1 MRSANSRD
9 NTRRTKQ
16 NKSSATNGFI
26 HSINSRNT
34 LSLGVAALFMLPLAA
49 MAQTQSA
56 TSEESEQEIEEVV
69 VTGSFIRNSQFTNA
83 SPVETITQEDLW
95 NSGAANLGEYLR
107 DMPYMENIDTVA
119 SVLATQDGQ
128 QDSNSARFN
137 LRGLGTESTLTLVDG
152 RRAVNESAVSALLPG
167 IAQCSVEIV
176 TDGGAAL
183 YGSDAV
189 AGVANLIPCKQY
201 DGMKGRVYYKTD
213 QENSS
218 EQYTAE
224 FLMGQRFNIGNG
236 IEWVGAVEVNKRTA
250 FLVSERARYQEYY
263 DQDSTYNNPGRWLPV
278 PGAVGRTDPSCETFN
293 EGNEDVSQFGSYPS
307 GEEFATGCRLYF
319 GEWQDYGRPS
329 DGITLFNNFTYEVND
344 WLSLEFQMSHN
355 DRTSTLVSSP
365 SNAVTTNLSNHLL
378 GLPSL
383 LVPASHPANP
393 FGVTVRPSTWRP
405 FTKLGTLPSS
415 LTSSGLGETDYN
427 YYADAYKFG
436 GQFEITGTTWVG
448 EAWIGH
454 QESWRQFDGR
464 GIRLSKMSD
473 ALAGRG
479 GPGGNEYF
487 NPFGSADPRSP
498 LYVAGVTDN
507 SQQVVD
513 WLVEEVK
520 WRDTWDR
527 LKYFDV
533 VFNGE
538 VIELP
543 GGTVRAAVG
552 GQIRN
557 QKTFDPEH
565 PLTAERDNLYSNAS
579 AALTPRVDRT
589 SGVRAVF
596 GEVEIPILSN
606 LGIKAAVRSED
617 FYNTGFSATKPKIS
631 VLWEP
636 LDSLAFRAS
645 IGESF
650 LAPTPAQL
658 RPLAKD
664 VCTTVT
670 SGVDP
675 LTNISLDG
683 TDSCTS
689 GNPSLGAE
697 ESDIANIGLSWLPI
711 EGLSIDLDYQEIEY
725 KGRISSL
732 VTADVTR
739 RELNAFLAATGRT
752 SADFNAATNPADAA
766 AGIAWALANPNE
778 LITRDATGKVTD
790 VYRAPINLSSQFV
803 EGIDFR
809 VRYSF
814 EIGDLGNFSA
824 SLGGNYYTRWEYLPD
839 EFSAIT
845 SGIAVQNA
853 ETNLAP
859 PLSRYKA
866 NLGLSWFRNNQSA
879 SISARHSGK
888 LKFDNETLTLGY
900 EAFAPEYI
908 RAITKV
914 DARFSHRFTLF
925 DSDSN
930 VTVGITNLFDRDA
943 QRLPQAGGLETR
955 IDDPFGRQFYISMDF
970 EM

>member
-1 MRSANSRD
+1 MRL
-9 NTRRTKQ
+9 K
-16 NKSSATNGFI
+16 KSC
-26 HSINSRNT
+26 NT
-34 LSLGVAALFMLPLAA
+34 LAARQKKSTKANPTARQSQHLLLLGAAALFVIPSAVLAQPA
-49 MAQTQSA
+49 AA
-56 TSEESEQEIEEVV
+56 PADSEQEIEEVV

-95 NSGAANLGEYLR
+95 TSGAANLGEYLR

-167 IAQCSVEIV
+167 IAQRSVEIV

-189 AGVANLIPCKQY
+189 AGVANLIPYKQF

-224 FLMGQRFNIGNG
+224 FLMGHRFAVGNG
-236 IEWVGAVEVNKRTA
+236 LEWVGAVELNKRTA
-250 FLVSERARYQEYY
+250 FLVSERPRYQEYY
-263 DQDSTYNNPGRWLPV
+263 DQDSTFNNPGRWIQ
-278 PGAVGRTDPSCETFN
+278 GAATGRTDPSCGTFN
-293 EGNEDVSQFGSYPS
+293 GTQTDVSQFGSYPS
-307 GEEFATGCRLYF
+307 GELFATGCRLYF
-319 GEWQDYGRPS
+319 GEWQDYGRPAQ
-329 DGITLFNNFTYEVND
+329 GATLFNNFNYEVND
-344 WLSLEFQMSHN
+344 WLNLEFQMSHN

-365 SNAVTTNLSNHLL
+365 SNAVSTNLT
-378 GLPSL
+378 SL
-383 LVPASHPANP
+383 IVPANHPANP
-393 FGVTVRPSTWRP
+393 FGAQVRPSAWRP

-415 LTSSGLGETDYN
+415 LESNGMGLTDYN

-436 GQFEITGTTWVG
+436 GEFKISNTTWEG
-448 EAWIGH
+448 EAWIG
-454 QESWRQFDGR
+454 QQDSWREFDGR
-464 GIRLSKMSD
+464 GMRLSKMQA
-473 ALAGRG
+473 ALRGLG
-479 GPGGNEYF
+479 GPGGNQYF
-487 NPFGSADPRSP
+487 NPFGSADSRSP
-498 LYVAGVTDN
+498 RYRAGITDN
-507 SQQVVD
+507 KQEVVD
-513 WLVEEVK
+513 WLVEEVI
-520 WRDTWDR
+520 WIDTRDK

-538 VIELP
+538 VMDVPNGKI
-543 GGTVRAAVG
+543 RAAVG

-557 QKTFDPEH
+557 LKTFDFEH
-565 PLTAERDNLYSNAS
+565 PLTAIRDNLYSNAT
-579 AALTPRVDRT
+579 AALTPRVDRN
-589 SGVRAVF
+589 SGVRAIF
-596 GEVEIPILSN
+596 AEVEIPILEN
-606 LGIKAAVRSED
+606 LGIKAAARSED
-617 FYNTGFSATKPKIS
+617 FYTIGFNATKPKIS

-636 LDSLAFRAS
+636 FDTLAFRAS
-645 IGESF
+645 YGESF

-664 VCTTVT
+664 VCTIVT

-675 LTNISLDG
+675 LTNLSLDG

-697 ESDIANIGLSWLPI
+697 ESVIANVGLSWLPI
-711 EGLSIDLDYQEIEY
+711 EGLSINLDYQEIEY
-725 KGRISSL
+725 VGRIASL

-739 RELNAFLAATGRT
+739 REFNAFLAANNKT
-752 SADFNAATNPADAA
+752 AATFRPAAVPADAA
-766 AGIAWALANPNE
+766 AGVAWALANPNE

-809 VRYSF
+809 LRYAF
-814 EIGDLGNFSA
+814 DIGELGNFTA

-839 EFSAIT
+839 EYSAYT
-845 SGIAVQNA
+845 SGIAKQNA

-859 PLSRYKA
+859 PLSRYKF
-866 NLGLSWFRNNQSA
+866 NTGLSWFRDMQSA
-879 SISARHSGK
+879 SITARHSGK
-888 LKFDNETLTLGY
+888 LKFDQTTLTLGY
-900 EAFAPEYI
+900 EAFAPEYV
-908 RAITKV
+908 RAVTKV
-914 DARFSHRFTLF
+914 DARYSYRFTLF
-925 DSDSN
+925 DTDSN
-930 VTVGITNLFDRDA
+930 LTVGITNLFDREA

-955 IDDPFGRQFYISMDF
+955 IDDPFGRQFYVSMDF

>member
-1 MRSANSRD
+1 MKSRG
-9 NTRRTKQ
+9 KEV
-16 NKSSATNGFI
+16 S
-26 HSINSRNT
+26 
-34 LSLGVAALFMLPLAA
+34 AALMGASALFLTPFLLVP
-49 MAQTQSA
+49 QNGYSQQS
-56 TSEESEQEIEEVV
+56 TSEESEREVEEVV

-83 SPVETITQEDLW
+83 SPVETITQDDLW
-95 NSGAANLGEYLR
+95 QSGAANLGEYLR

-167 IAQCSVEIV
+167 IAQRSVEIV

-189 AGVANLIPCKQY
+189 AGVANLIPYKQF

-224 FLMGQRFNIGNG
+224 FLMGHRFNIGNG
-236 IEWVGAVEVNKRTA
+236 LEWVGAIEVNKRTA
-250 FLVSERARYQEYY
+250 FLVSERPRYQEYY
-263 DQDSTYNNPGRWLPV
+263 DQDSTFNNPGRWISGV
-278 PGAVGRTDPSCETFN
+278 ATGRTDPSCGTFN
-293 EGNEDVSQFGSYPS
+293 GTQTDVSQFGSYPS
-307 GEEFATGCRLYF
+307 GELFATGCRLYF

-329 DGITLFNNFTYEVND
+329 NGVTLFNNLNYEVND
-344 WLSLEFQMSHN
+344 WLTLEFQMSHN

-365 SNAVTTNLSNHLL
+365 SNAVSTNLT
-378 GLPSL
+378 SL
-383 LVPASHPANP
+383 IVPANHPANP
-393 FGVTVRPSTWRP
+393 FGVQVRPSAWRP

-415 LTSSGLGETDYN
+415 LTSSGMGETDYN

-436 GQFEITGTTWVG
+436 GQFEITGTTWEG

-454 QESWRQFDGR
+454 QSSWRQFDGR
-464 GIRLSKMSD
+464 GIRLSKMQA
-473 ALAGRG
+473 ALRGRG
-479 GPGGNEYF
+479 GPGGNLYF

-498 LYVAGVTDN
+498 FYRAGITDN
-507 SQQVVD
+507 SQEVVD
-513 WLVEEVK
+513 WLVESVK

-538 VIELP
+538 LFDVP

-552 GQIRN
+552 GQLRS
-557 QKTFDPEH
+557 QKTFDFEH
-565 PLTAERDNLYSNAS
+565 PLTAERDNLYANAV
-579 AALTPRVDRT
+579 APLPPRVDRE
-589 SGVRAVF
+589 SGVRAIF
-596 GEVEIPILSN
+596 GEIEVPIMAN
-606 LGIKAAVRSED
+606 LGVKAAVRSED
-617 FYNTGFSATKPKIS
+617 FYNIGFNATKPKIS

-645 IGESF
+645 YGESF

-689 GNPSLGAE
+689 GNPNLGAE
-697 ESDIANIGLSWLPI
+697 ESEIANIGFSWLPI
-711 EGLSIDLDYQEIEY
+711 EGLSIDIDYQEIEY
-725 KGRISSL
+725 IGRIASL

-752 SADFNAATNPADAA
+752 AADFRPASNPADAQ
-766 AGIAWALANPNE
+766 AGIAWALANPNV
-778 LITRDATGKVTD
+778 LITRDAGGRVTD

-809 VRYSF
+809 IRYAF
-814 EIGDLGNFSA
+814 EIGELGNFSA

-839 EFSAIT
+839 EFSGFT

-853 ETNLAP
+853 ETSLAP

-866 NLGLSWFRNNQSA
+866 NMGLSWFRENQSA
-879 SISARHSGK
+879 GISVRHAGK
-888 LKFDNETLTLGY
+888 MRFDQTTLTLGY

-914 DARFSHRFTLF
+914 DARYSHRFTAF
-925 DSDSN
+925 GSDSN
-930 VTVGITNLFDRDA
+930 ITVGITNLFDRDA

-955 IDDPFGRQFYISMDF
+955 VDDPFGRQFYVSMDF
-970 EM
+970 EL

>member
-1 MRSANSRD
+1 MKTRGKDVSVALMGASALFLSPLLLVSPSLQAQSSAN
-9 NTRRTKQ
+9 
-16 NKSSATNGFI
+16 A
-26 HSINSRNT
+26 
-34 LSLGVAALFMLPLAA
+34 
-49 MAQTQSA
+49 
-56 TSEESEQEIEEVV
+56 ESEREVEEVV

-83 SPVETITQEDLW
+83 SPVETITQDDLW
-95 NSGAANLGEYLR
+95 QSGAANLGEYLR

-152 RRAVNESAVSALLPG
+152 RRAVNDSAVSALLPG
-167 IAQCSVEIV
+167 IAQRSVEIV

-189 AGVANLIPCKQY
+189 AGVANLIPYKQF
-201 DGMKGRVYYKTD
+201 DGIKGRVYYKTD

-224 FLMGQRFNIGNG
+224 FLMGQRFNIGSG
-236 IEWVGAVEVNKRTA
+236 IEWVGAVEVNKRTP

-263 DQDSTYNNPGRWLPV
+263 DQDSTYNNPGRWANVVGGL
-278 PGAVGRTDPSCETFN
+278 GRTDPSCGTFN
-293 EGNEDVSQFGSYPS
+293 GNQTDISQFGSYPS
-307 GEEFATGCRLYF
+307 GQPFATGCRLYF
-319 GEWQDYGRPS
+319 GEWQDYARPS
-329 DGITLFNNFTYEVND
+329 EGITLFNNFNYEVAD
-344 WLSLEFQMSHN
+344 WLTLEFQMSHN

-365 SNAVTTNLSNHLL
+365 SNSVTTNLT
-378 GLPSL
+378 SL
-383 LVPASHPANP
+383 VVPANHPANP
-393 FGVTVRPSTWRP
+393 FGVAVRPSTWRP
-405 FTKLGTLPSS
+405 FTKIGTLPSS
-415 LTSSGLGETDYN
+415 LTSAGLGETDYN

-436 GQFEITGTTWVG
+436 GQFDISGTTWQG

-454 QESWRQFDGR
+454 QSSWRQFDGR
-464 GIRLSKMSD
+464 GIRLSKMRN

-498 LYVAGVTDN
+498 FYRAGVTGN
-507 SQQVVD
+507 SQAMVD
-513 WLVEEVK
+513 WLVDSVK

-527 LKYFDV
+527 LKYLDV

-538 VIELP
+538 LFDVP
-543 GGTVRAAVG
+543 AGTVRAAIG
-552 GQIRN
+552 GQLRS
-557 QKTFDPEH
+557 QKVFDFEH
-565 PLTAERDNLYSNAS
+565 PLTAEKDNLYANAS
-579 AALTPRVDRT
+579 LPLTPRVDRE
-589 SGVRAVF
+589 SGVRAIF
-596 GEVEIPILSN
+596 GEIEVPILEN

-617 FYNTGFSATKPKIS
+617 FYNIGFSATKPKVS

-645 IGESF
+645 YGESF

-664 VCTTVT
+664 SCTIVT

-675 LTNISLDG
+675 LTNLSLDG

-697 ESDIANIGLSWLPI
+697 ESEIANIGLSWLPI
-711 EGLSIDLDYQEIEY
+711 EGLSIDLDYQQIEY
-725 KGRISSL
+725 IGRISTL

-739 RELNAFLAATGRT
+739 RELNAFLRATGRA
-752 SADFNAATNPADAA
+752 SADFKPATNPADAA
-766 AGIAWALANPNE
+766 AGVAWALANPNE

-809 VRYSF
+809 LRYAF
-814 EIGDLGNFSA
+814 QVGDLGNFSA
-824 SLGGNYYTRWEYLPD
+824 SLSGNYYTRWEYLPD
-839 EFSAIT
+839 EFSGLT
-845 SGIAVQNA
+845 SGLAKQNA
-853 ETNLAP
+853 ETSLAP

-866 NLGLSWFRNNQSA
+866 NLGLSWFRDNHSA
-879 SISARHSGK
+879 ALSVRHAGK
-888 LKFDNETLTLGY
+888 LLFDQTTLSLGY
-900 EAFAPEYI
+900 EAFAPDYI
-908 RAITKV
+908 RAITKA
-914 DARFSHRFTLF
+914 DARYSYRFSAFGA
-925 DSDSN
+925 DSN
-930 VTVGITNLFDRDA
+930 VTVGITNLFDREA

-955 IDDPFGRQFYISMDF
+955 VDDPFGRQFYVSMDF
-970 EM
+970 EL

>member
-1 MRSANSRD
+1 MKSKGKEVSAVLMGAS
-9 NTRRTKQ
+9 
-16 NKSSATNGFI
+16 
-26 HSINSRNT
+26 
-34 LSLGVAALFMLPLAA
+34 ALFLSPLLLVPQTLH
-49 MAQTQSA
+49 AQQSA
-56 TSEESEQEIEEVV
+56 SAESEREVEEVV

-83 SPVETITQEDLW
+83 SPVETITQDDLW
-95 NSGAANLGEYLR
+95 QSGAANLGEYLR
-107 DMPYMENIDTVA
+107 DMPFMENIDTVA

-167 IAQCSVEIV
+167 IAQRSVEIV

-189 AGVANLIPCKQY
+189 AGVANLIPYKQF

-224 FLMGQRFNIGNG
+224 FLMGHRFNIGNG
-236 IEWVGAVEVNKRTA
+236 LEWVGAVEINKRTA
-250 FLVSERARYQEYY
+250 FLVSERPRYQEYY
-263 DQDSTYNNPGRWLPV
+263 DQDSTFNNPGRWISGV
-278 PGAVGRTDPSCETFN
+278 ATGRTDPSCGTFN
-293 EGNEDVSQFGSYPS
+293 GTETDISQFGSYPS
-307 GEEFATGCRLYF
+307 GELFATGCRLYF

-329 DGITLFNNFTYEVND
+329 SGATLFNNLNYEVND
-344 WLSLEFQMSHN
+344 WLTLEFQMSHN

-365 SNAVTTNLSNHLL
+365 SNAVSTNLTTLI
-378 GLPSL
+378 
-383 LVPASHPANP
+383 VPANHPANP
-393 FGVTVRPSTWRP
+393 FGVQVRPSAWRP

-415 LTSSGLGETDYN
+415 LTSSGMGETDYN

-436 GQFEITGTTWVG
+436 GQFEISGTTWEG

-454 QESWRQFDGR
+454 QSSWRQFDGR
-464 GIRLSKMSD
+464 GIRLSKMQA
-473 ALAGRG
+473 ALRGQG
-479 GPGGNEYF
+479 GPGGNQYF
-487 NPFGSADPRSP
+487 NPFGSADSRSP
-498 LYVAGVTDN
+498 LYRAGITDN
-507 SQQVVD
+507 SQEVVD
-513 WLVEEVK
+513 WLVEPVK

-538 VIELP
+538 LFDVP
-543 GGTVRAAVG
+543 GGTVRAAIG
-552 GQIRN
+552 GQLRS
-557 QKTFDPEH
+557 QKTFDFEH
-565 PLTAERDNLYSNAS
+565 PLTAERDNLYSTAT
-579 AALTPRVDRT
+579 APLTPRVDRE
-589 SGVRAVF
+589 SGVRAIF
-596 GEVEIPILSN
+596 GEIEVPIMEN
-606 LGIKAAVRSED
+606 LGVKAAVRSED
-617 FYNTGFSATKPKIS
+617 FYNIGFSATKPKIS

-645 IGESF
+645 YGESF

-664 VCTTVT
+664 VCTIVT

-689 GNPSLGAE
+689 GNPNLGAE
-697 ESDIANIGLSWLPI
+697 ESEIANIGLSWLPI
-711 EGLSIDLDYQEIEY
+711 EGLSIDIDYQEIEY
-725 KGRISSL
+725 IGRISSL

-752 SADFNAATNPADAA
+752 AADFSPATNPADAQ
-766 AGIAWALANPNE
+766 AGIAWALANPNV
-778 LITRDATGKVTD
+778 LITRDDSGRVTD

-809 VRYSF
+809 IRYAF
-814 EIGDLGNFSA
+814 EIGNLGNFSA

-839 EFSAIT
+839 EFSGFT

-853 ETNLAP
+853 ETSLAP

-866 NLGLSWFRNNQSA
+866 NLGLSWFRENQSA
-879 SISARHSGK
+879 AISVRHAGK
-888 LKFDNETLTLGY
+888 MRFDQTTLTLGY

-914 DARFSHRFTLF
+914 DARYSHRFTAF
-925 DSDSN
+925 GTDSN

-943 QRLPQAGGLETR
+943 QRLPQVGGLETR
-955 IDDPFGRQFYISMDF
+955 VDDPFGRQFYVSMDF
-970 EM
+970 EL

>member
-1 MRSANSRD
+1 MKSRG
-9 NTRRTKQ
+9 KEV
-16 NKSSATNGFI
+16 S
-26 HSINSRNT
+26 
-34 LSLGVAALFMLPLAA
+34 VALMGASALFLTPFLLVPQNGY
-49 MAQTQSA
+49 AQQS
-56 TSEESEQEIEEVV
+56 TSEESEREVEEVV

-83 SPVETITQEDLW
+83 SPVETITQDDLW
-95 NSGAANLGEYLR
+95 QSGAANLGEYLR

-167 IAQCSVEIV
+167 IAQRSVEIV

-189 AGVANLIPCKQY
+189 AGVANLIPYKQF

-224 FLMGQRFNIGNG
+224 FLMGHRFNIGNG
-236 IEWVGAVEVNKRTA
+236 LEWVGAIEVNKRTA
-250 FLVSERARYQEYY
+250 FLVSERPRYQEYY
-263 DQDSTYNNPGRWLPV
+263 DQDSTFNNPGRWISGV
-278 PGAVGRTDPSCETFN
+278 ATGRTDPSCGTFN
-293 EGNEDVSQFGSYPS
+293 GTQTDVSQFGSYPS
-307 GEEFATGCRLYF
+307 GELFATGCRLYF

-329 DGITLFNNFTYEVND
+329 NGVTLFNNFNYEVND
-344 WLSLEFQMSHN
+344 WLTLEFQMSHN

-365 SNAVTTNLSNHLL
+365 SNAVSTNLT
-378 GLPSL
+378 SL
-383 LVPASHPANP
+383 IVPANHPANP
-393 FGVTVRPSTWRP
+393 FGVQVRPSAWRP
-405 FTKLGTLPSS
+405 FTKLGTMPSA
-415 LTSSGLGETDYN
+415 LTKSGMGETDYN

-436 GQFEITGTTWVG
+436 GQFEITGTTWEG

-454 QESWRQFDGR
+454 QSSWRQFDGR
-464 GIRLSKMSD
+464 GIRLSKMQA
-473 ALAGRG
+473 ALRGRG
-479 GPGGNEYF
+479 GPGGNLYF

-498 LYVAGVTDN
+498 FYRAGITDN
-507 SQQVVD
+507 SQEVVD
-513 WLVEEVK
+513 WLVESVK

-538 VIELP
+538 LFDVP

-552 GQIRN
+552 GQLRS
-557 QKTFDPEH
+557 QKTFDFEH
-565 PLTAERDNLYSNAS
+565 PLTAERDNLYANAV
-579 AALTPRVDRT
+579 APLPPRVDRE
-589 SGVRAVF
+589 SGVRAIF
-596 GEVEIPILSN
+596 GEIEVPIMAN
-606 LGIKAAVRSED
+606 LGVKAAVRSED
-617 FYNTGFSATKPKIS
+617 FYNIGFNATKPKIS

-645 IGESF
+645 YGESF

-689 GNPSLGAE
+689 GNPNLGAE
-697 ESDIANIGLSWLPI
+697 ESEIANIGFSWLPI
-711 EGLSIDLDYQEIEY
+711 EGLSIDIDYQEIEY
-725 KGRISSL
+725 IGRIASL

-752 SADFNAATNPADAA
+752 AADFRPATNPADAQ
-766 AGIAWALANPNE
+766 AGIAWALANPNV
-778 LITRDATGKVTD
+778 LITRDAGGRVTD

-809 VRYSF
+809 IRYAF
-814 EIGDLGNFSA
+814 EIGELGNFSA

-839 EFSAIT
+839 EFSGFT

-853 ETNLAP
+853 ETSLAP

-866 NLGLSWFRNNQSA
+866 NMGLSWFRENQSA
-879 SISARHSGK
+879 GISVRHAGK
-888 LKFDNETLTLGY
+888 MRFDQTTLTLGY

-914 DARFSHRFTLF
+914 DARYSHRFTAF
-925 DSDSN
+925 GSDSN
-930 VTVGITNLFDRDA
+930 ITVGITNLFDRDA

-955 IDDPFGRQFYISMDF
+955 VDDPFGRQFYVSMDF
-970 EM
+970 EL

>member
-1 MRSANSRD
+1 MKSRG
-9 NTRRTKQ
+9 KEV
-16 NKSSATNGFI
+16 S
-26 HSINSRNT
+26 
-34 LSLGVAALFMLPLAA
+34 VALMGASALFLTPFLLIPQNGY
-49 MAQTQSA
+49 AQQS
-56 TSEESEQEIEEVV
+56 TSEESEREVEEVV

-83 SPVETITQEDLW
+83 SPVETITQDDLW
-95 NSGAANLGEYLR
+95 QSGAANLGEYLR

-167 IAQCSVEIV
+167 IAQRSVEIV

-189 AGVANLIPCKQY
+189 AGVANLIPYKQF

-224 FLMGQRFNIGNG
+224 FLMGHRFNIGNG
-236 IEWVGAVEVNKRTA
+236 LEWVGAIEVNKRTA
-250 FLVSERARYQEYY
+250 FLVSERPRYQEYY
-263 DQDSTYNNPGRWLPV
+263 DQDSTFNNPGRWISGV
-278 PGAVGRTDPSCETFN
+278 ATGRTDPSCGTFN
-293 EGNEDVSQFGSYPS
+293 GTQTDVSQFGSYPS
-307 GEEFATGCRLYF
+307 GELFATGCRLYF

-329 DGITLFNNFTYEVND
+329 NGVTLFNNLNYEVND
-344 WLSLEFQMSHN
+344 WLTLEFQMSHN

-365 SNAVTTNLSNHLL
+365 SNAVSTNLT
-378 GLPSL
+378 SL
-383 LVPASHPANP
+383 IVPANHPANP
-393 FGVTVRPSTWRP
+393 FGVQVRPSAWRP

-415 LTSSGLGETDYN
+415 LTSSGMGETDYN

-436 GQFEITGTTWVG
+436 GQFEITGTTWEG

-454 QESWRQFDGR
+454 QSSWRQFDGR
-464 GIRLSKMSD
+464 GIRLSKMQA
-473 ALAGRG
+473 ALRGRG
-479 GPGGNEYF
+479 GPGGNLYF

-498 LYVAGVTDN
+498 FYRAGITDN
-507 SQQVVD
+507 SQEVVD
-513 WLVEEVK
+513 WLVESVK

-538 VIELP
+538 LFDVP
-543 GGTVRAAVG
+543 GGTVRAAIG
-552 GQIRN
+552 GQLRS
-557 QKTFDPEH
+557 QKTFDFEH
-565 PLTAERDNLYSNAS
+565 PLTAERDNLYANAV
-579 AALTPRVDRT
+579 APLPPRVDRE
-589 SGVRAVF
+589 SGVRAIF
-596 GEVEIPILSN
+596 GEIEVPIMAN
-606 LGIKAAVRSED
+606 LGVKAAVRSED
-617 FYNTGFSATKPKIS
+617 FYNIGFNATKPKIS

-645 IGESF
+645 YGESF

-689 GNPSLGAE
+689 GNPNLGAE
-697 ESDIANIGLSWLPI
+697 ESEIANIGFSWLPI
-711 EGLSIDLDYQEIEY
+711 EGLSIDIDYQEIEY
-725 KGRISSL
+725 IGRIASL

-752 SADFNAATNPADAA
+752 AADFRPATNPADAQ
-766 AGIAWALANPNE
+766 AGIAWALANPNV
-778 LITRDATGKVTD
+778 LITRDAGGRVTD

-809 VRYSF
+809 IRYAF
-814 EIGDLGNFSA
+814 EIGELGNFSA

-839 EFSAIT
+839 EFSGFT

-853 ETNLAP
+853 ETSLAP

-866 NLGLSWFRNNQSA
+866 NMGLSWFRENQSA
-879 SISARHSGK
+879 GISVRHAGK
-888 LKFDNETLTLGY
+888 MRFDQTTLTLGY

-914 DARFSHRFTLF
+914 DARYSHRFTAF
-925 DSDSN
+925 GSDSN
-930 VTVGITNLFDRDA
+930 ITVGITNLFDRDA

-955 IDDPFGRQFYISMDF
+955 VDDPFGRQFYVSMDF
-970 EM
+970 EL

>member
-1 MRSANSRD
+1 MRSVKSRGYKK
-9 NTRRTKQ
+9 NRTDTSH
-16 NKSSATNGFI
+16 NATPSI
-26 HSINSRNT
+26 HSVNLRNT
-34 LSLGVAALFMLPLAA
+34 LSMGAVALFVFPFTA
-49 MAQTQSA
+49 MAQAPAASTA
-56 TSEESEQEIEEVV
+56 ASEQEIEEVV

-83 SPVETITQEDLW
+83 SPIETITQEDLW

-119 SVLATQDGQ
+119 SILATQDGQ

-152 RRAVNESAVSALLPG
+152 RRAVNESAVAALLPG
-167 IAQCSVEIV
+167 IAQRSVEIV

-189 AGVANLIPCKQY
+189 AGVANLIPYKQY
-201 DGMKGRVYYKTD
+201 DGIKGRVYYKTD

-224 FLMGQRFNIGNG
+224 FLLGQRFNIGNG
-236 IEWVGAVEVNKRTA
+236 IEWVGAVEVSKRTA
-250 FLVSERARYQEYY
+250 FLVSERPRYQEYY
-263 DQDSTYNNPGRWLPV
+263 DQDSTFNNPGRWIS
-278 PGAVGRTDPSCETFN
+278 GTATGRTDPSCGTFN
-293 EGNEDVSQFGSYPS
+293 DGHTDISQFGSYPS
-307 GEEFATGCRLYF
+307 GQPFATGCRLYF

-329 DGITLFNNFTYEVND
+329 QSITLFNNFTYEVND

-365 SNAVTTNLSNHLL
+365 SNAVSTNLTTLI
-378 GLPSL
+378 
-383 LVPASHPANP
+383 VPATHPANP
-393 FGVTVRPSTWRP
+393 FGVQVRPSAWRP
-405 FTKLGTLPSS
+405 FTKLGTLPSV

-436 GQFEITGTTWVG
+436 GEFEITGTTWVG

-464 GIRLSKMSD
+464 GIRLSKMQA
-473 ALAGRG
+473 ALRGRG

-487 NPFGSADPRSP
+487 NPFGSADQRSP
-498 LYVAGVTDN
+498 LYRAGVTDN
-507 SQQVVD
+507 SQEVVD
-513 WLVEEVK
+513 WLVESVK

-538 VIELP
+538 VFELP

-552 GQIRN
+552 GQLRN
-557 QKTFDPEH
+557 QKTFDFEH
-565 PLTAERDNLYSNAS
+565 PLTAERDNLYAT
-579 AALTPRVDRT
+579 AALTTPLPPRIDRT
-589 SGVRAVF
+589 SGVRAIF
-596 GEVEIPILSN
+596 GEIEIPIMSN
-606 LGIKAAVRSED
+606 LGVKAAVRSED

-636 LDSLAFRAS
+636 HDSLAFRAS
-645 IGESF
+645 VGESF

-664 VCTTVT
+664 VCATVT

-689 GNPSLGAE
+689 GNPGLGAE
-697 ESDIANIGLSWLPI
+697 ESEIANIGFSWLPI
-711 EGLSIDLDYQEIEY
+711 DGLSIDVDYQEIEY
-725 KGRISSL
+725 IGRISTL

-739 RELNAFLAATGRT
+739 RELNAFLASTGRT
-752 SADFNAATNPADAA
+752 SADFRPATNPADAA

-778 LITRDATGKVTD
+778 LITRDATGRVTD

-809 VRYSF
+809 VHYAF
-814 EIGDLGNFSA
+814 QIGDLGNFSA

-839 EFSAIT
+839 EFSALT
-845 SGIAVQNA
+845 SAIAVQNA

-859 PLSRYKA
+859 PLSRYKVNA
-866 NLGLSWFRNNQSA
+866 GLSWFRENQSA
-879 SISARHSGK
+879 SVSARHSGK
-888 LKFDNETLTLGY
+888 LRYDNLTRTFGY
-900 EAFAPEYI
+900 EAFAPDYI

-914 DARFSHRFTLF
+914 DARYSHRFAAFGT
-925 DSDSN
+925 DSN

-955 IDDPFGRQFYISMDF
+955 IDDPFGRQFYVSMDF